1 MKKVIAILSI
11 LCFSLAGYSQQK
23 LATGGYLLPAVIID
37 GDTLGIVHVPRVY
50 VFPKLQFTSNDDYV
64 KYRRLV
70 RDVKKMYPYVLIA
83 KHTFMEVQMIMDSLP
98 NNRQRSNH
106 VKAKEQE
113 LWDLYAKELMSCSV
127 HQGEI
132 LIKLVNRELN
142 YTPYD
147 IIKDLRGNFSAI
159 MWQGM
164 ARTFGESL
172 KSSYDMDG
180 EDKLIER
187 IVLQLEQGTI

>member
-1 MKKVIAILSI
+1 
-11 LCFSLAGYSQQK
+11 
-23 LATGGYLLPAVIID
+23 
-37 GDTLGIVHVPRVY
+37 
-50 VFPKLQFTSNDDYV
+50 
-64 KYRRLV
+64 
-70 RDVKKMYPYVLIA
+70 
-83 KHTFMEVQMIMDSLP
+83 MIMDSLP
-98 NNRQRSNH
+98 NNRQRSKY